1 MNFRIIFPE
10 VRDSLSFLPLRKM
23 PSSIRQKRW
32 LFASFL
38 QSRKYALKVDIRY
51 LFRGNNIYYLSFLG
65 DQPLLP
71 LLLLLLLTDGF
82 YRLASFKARG
92 AHLFI
97 SLLRAYAQDVL
108 RSQQVLRS
116 WATLLARSK
125 LRSIPNDTGSI
136 NLISSALSNLNFL
149 RSRKQAFWC

>member
-1 MNFRIIFPE
+1 M
-10 VRDSLSFLPLRKM
+10 
-23 PSSIRQKRW
+23 
-32 LFASFL
+32 
-38 QSRKYALKVDIRY
+38 
-51 LFRGNNIYYLSFLG
+51 FRGNNIYILSFLG

-136 NLISSALSNLNFL
+136 NFISSALSFL
-149 RSRKQAFWC
+149 R